1 MVSYISTIN
10 CSIPSVVG
18 LPLASVP
25 MQCQVSLSVAGDATR
40 ELLKIYS
47 FTLCPLDD
55 SEPEEDHSSN
65 SDEEPEADRLSSKG
79 E

>member
-1 MVSYISTIN
+1 
-10 CSIPSVVG
+10 
-18 LPLASVP
+18 